1 MNKVFLFFFPLI
13 IWTQPGV
20 ELAIMLDQKPSPKNL
35 KNHLEM
41 ILTNSKGKSR
51 VNRMISK
58 SMDKNNK
65 QMIWFLYPKD
75 DEGVAF
81 LKIEHKAKDDEMR
94 MWLPAFK
101 KVRRISAKKRGDSF
115 MGSDLSFEDLSNRDL
130 SGNNFNR
137 LENQSVGEKEC
148 YVLETIPKIEL
159 KSSYSKH
166 ISYIEKNTLN
176 IVKELSFDKRGE
188 LKKEKY
194 FSYVRLDNYQILK
207 RVFVKDIM
215 MQHTTEILF
224 SKISVDQ
231 NIQEDLFHEKN
242 LKRIPRD

>member
-1 MNKVFLFFFPLI
+1 MSKVILFFCPLL
-13 IWTQPGV
+13 IWTQSGA
-20 ELAIMLDQKPSPKNL
+20 ELATMLDQKPSPKNL

-65 QMIWFLYPKD
+65 QMIWFLYTKD
-75 DEGVAF
+75 DKWVAF
-81 LKIEHKAKDDEMR
+81 LKIEHNAKDDEMR

-148 YVLETIPKIEL
+148 YVLETIPNIEL

-176 IVKELSFDKRGE
+176 IVKELSFDERGE

-207 RVFVKDIM
+207 RVFVKDVM

-242 LKRIPRD
+242 LKSIPRY

>member
-13 IWTQPGV
+13 IWTQSGA
-20 ELAIMLDQKPSPKNL
+20 ELAIMLDQKLSPKNL

-41 ILTNSKGKSR
+41 TLTNSKGKSR

-75 DEGVAF
+75 DKGVAF
-81 LKIEHKAKDDEMR
+81 LKIEHNAKDDEMR

-148 YVLETIPKIEL
+148 YVLETIPNIEL

-194 FSYVRLDNYQILK
+194 FSYVRLDNYQILN
-207 RVFVKDIM
+207 RVFVKDVM

-242 LKRIPRD
+242 LKRIPRY

>member
-20 ELAIMLDQKPSPKNL
+20 ELAIMLDQKPFPKNL

-231 NIQEDLFHEKN
+231 NIQDDLFHEKN

>member
-1 MNKVFLFFFPLI
+1 
-13 IWTQPGV
+13 
-20 ELAIMLDQKPSPKNL
+20 
-35 KNHLEM
+35 
-41 ILTNSKGKSR
+41 
-51 VNRMISK
+51 
-58 SMDKNNK
+58 
-65 QMIWFLYPKD
+65 
-75 DEGVAF
+75 
-81 LKIEHKAKDDEMR
+81 MR

-148 YVLETIPKIEL
+148 YVLETNPKIEL

-166 ISYIEKNTLN
+166 VSYIEKNTLN

-194 FSYVRLDNYQILK
+194 FSYVRLDNYQILN
-207 RVFVKDIM
+207 RVFVKDVM

>member
-13 IWTQPGV
+13 IWTQSGA
-20 ELAIMLDQKPSPKNL
+20 ELAIMLDQKLSPKNL

-75 DEGVAF
+75 DKGVAF
-81 LKIEHKAKDDEMR
+81 LKIEHNAKDDEMR

-148 YVLETIPKIEL
+148 YVLETIPNIEL

-207 RVFVKDIM
+207 RVFVKDVM

-242 LKRIPRD
+242 LKRIPRY

>member
-1 MNKVFLFFFPLI
+1 MSKVILFFCPLL
-13 IWTQPGV
+13 IWTQSGA

-41 ILTNSKGKSR
+41 TLTNSKGKSR

-75 DEGVAF
+75 DKGVAF
-81 LKIEHKAKDDEMR
+81 LKIEHNAKDDEMR

-148 YVLETIPKIEL
+148 YVLETIPNIEL

-194 FSYVRLDNYQILK
+194 FSYVRLDNYQILN
-207 RVFVKDIM
+207 RVFVKDVM

>member
-13 IWTQPGV
+13 IWTQSGA
-20 ELAIMLDQKPSPKNL
+20 ELAIMLDQKLSPKNL

-41 ILTNSKGKSR
+41 TLTNSKGTSR
-51 VNRMISK
+51 VSRMISK

-75 DEGVAF
+75 DKGVAF
-81 LKIEHKAKDDEMR
+81 LKIEHNAKDDEMR

-207 RVFVKDIM
+207 RVFVKDVM

>member
-1 MNKVFLFFFPLI
+1 MNKVFLFFCPLF
-13 IWTQPGV
+13 IWTQSGA

-75 DEGVAF
+75 DKGVAF
-81 LKIEHKAKDDEMR
+81 LKIEHNAKDDEMR

-148 YVLETIPKIEL
+148 YVLETIPNIEL

-207 RVFVKDIM
+207 RVFVKDVM

>member
-1 MNKVFLFFFPLI
+1 MNKVFLFFCPLI
-13 IWTQPGV
+13 IWTQSGA
-20 ELAIMLDQKPSPKNL
+20 ELAIMLDQKPYPKNL

-41 ILTNSKGKSR
+41 ILINSKGKSR

>member
-1 MNKVFLFFFPLI
+1 MNKVFLFFCPLI
-13 IWTQPGV
+13 IWTQSGA

-207 RVFVKDIM
+207 RVFVKDVM

>member
-1 MNKVFLFFFPLI
+1 MNKVFLFFCPLI
-13 IWTQPGV
+13 IWTQSGA

-231 NIQEDLFHEKN
+231 NIQDDLFHEKN

>member
-1 MNKVFLFFFPLI
+1 MNKVFLFFCPLF
-13 IWTQPGV
+13 IWTQSGA

-75 DEGVAF
+75 DKGVAF

-148 YVLETIPKIEL
+148 YVLETIPNIEL

-207 RVFVKDIM
+207 RVFVKDVM

>member
-231 NIQEDLFHEKN
+231 NIQDDLFHEKN

>member
-1 MNKVFLFFFPLI
+1 MKKVFLFFCPLI
-13 IWTQPGV
+13 IWTQSGA

-41 ILTNSKGKSR
+41 TLTNAKGKSR

-75 DEGVAF
+75 DKGVAF
-81 LKIEHKAKDDEMR
+81 LKIEHNAKDDEMR

-148 YVLETIPKIEL
+148 YVLETIPNIEL

-231 NIQEDLFHEKN
+231 NIQDDLFHEKN

>member
-1 MNKVFLFFFPLI
+1 
-13 IWTQPGV
+13 
-20 ELAIMLDQKPSPKNL
+20 
-35 KNHLEM
+35 
-41 ILTNSKGKSR
+41 
-51 VNRMISK
+51 
-58 SMDKNNK
+58 
-65 QMIWFLYPKD
+65 
-75 DEGVAF
+75 
-81 LKIEHKAKDDEMR
+81 
-94 MWLPAFK
+94 
-101 KVRRISAKKRGDSF
+101 

-148 YVLETIPKIEL
+148 YVLETIPNLDL

-207 RVFVKDIM
+207 RVFVKDVM

>member
-1 MNKVFLFFFPLI
+1 MSKVILFFCPLI
-13 IWTQPGV
+13 IWTQSGA

-41 ILTNSKGKSR
+41 TLSNSKGKSR

-75 DEGVAF
+75 DKGVAF
-81 LKIEHKAKDDEMR
+81 LKIEHNAKDDEMR

-148 YVLETIPKIEL
+148 YVLETIPNLEL

-207 RVFVKDIM
+207 RVFVKDVI

>member
-13 IWTQPGV
+13 IWTQSGA

-231 NIQEDLFHEKN
+231 NIQDDLFHEKN

>member
-1 MNKVFLFFFPLI
+1 MNKVFLFFCPLI
-13 IWTQPGV
+13 IWTQSGA
-20 ELAIMLDQKPSPKNL
+20 ELAIMLDQKLSPKNL

-41 ILTNSKGKSR
+41 TLTNSKGKSR

-207 RVFVKDIM
+207 RVFVKNVK